1 MPENEG
7 QDLTIDQVAHL
18 LQRHRKTVE
27 GYIASGAMEAYRE
40 GRTYRITRRAVER
53 FRQERIVR
61 PQEAGS
67 RKKVA

>member
-1 MPENEG
+1 MPED
-7 QDLTIDQVAHL
+7 QDLTIDQVAQM

-27 GYIASGAMEAYRE
+27 SYIASGAMEAYKE

-53 FRQERIVR
+53 FRQERIVK
-61 PQEAGS
+61 PQEVA